1 MRIVL
6 LGDETGPGAL
16 LLLGRSVVQD
26 RLIESDIIDR
36 IVEKL
41 GVGEQV
47 QVRLEIVGI
56 VSGEGVIRL
65 RADDVEFSNVL

>member
-1 MRIVL
+1 MRILL

-16 LLLGRSVVQD
+16 LLLGRSVIQD
-26 RLIESDIIDR
+26 RLIESDLIDR

-47 QVRLEIVGI
+47 QVGLEIVGI
-56 VSGEGVIRL
+56 ASGEGVIRL
-65 RADDVEFSNVL
+65 GADDVEFSNVL

>member
-1 MRIVL
+1 MRILL

-16 LLLGRSVVQD
+16 LLLGRRVIQD

-47 QVRLEIVGI
+47 QVGLEIVGI

>member
-16 LLLGRSVVQD
+16 LLLGRSVIQD